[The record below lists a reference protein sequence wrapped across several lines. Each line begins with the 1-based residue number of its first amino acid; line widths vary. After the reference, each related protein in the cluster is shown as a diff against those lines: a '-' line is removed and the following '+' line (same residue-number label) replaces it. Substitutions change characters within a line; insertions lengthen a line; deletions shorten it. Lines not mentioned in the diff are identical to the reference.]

1 MITVIDDKNFKPK
14 TAEDKVMLIKV
25 KEIKNNGYKQLVK
38 RLAFDELKKITGGFD
53 FSRTIINQ
61 EFF

>member
-1 MITVIDDKNFKPK
+1 MKTIIDDKNFIPK
-14 TAEDKVMLIKV
+14 TEEDKVLLIKV
-25 KEIKNNGYKQLVK
+25 KEIKNNSYKQLVK

-53 FSRTIINQ
+53 FSRTIINK